1 MPGVRRPAGS
11 CGRGVYL
18 TIEKSGRDGCLGGTH
33 HAIPSHEGVH
43 CKLFGRYSVLRR
55 HLVNIRS
62 PSLNLGVSRSVFGG
76 YCLPRSRLTRSEL
89 KAQDEITTTLQSVG
103 EMAVARKNELLAGL
117 AIVVVLVFAFLGW
130 RYYSTNRDAGAQ
142 GELGAAIATFR
153 NPAIKSDK
161 ERFEKTIVE
170 AQKALAD
177 YPSARTAPIARYY
190 LALAQ
195 DGLGDMPNAVK
206 NLEEVISRADA
217 DTKPIAQFALAG
229 IYKRHGDFQKGMDVL
244 KQLES
249 SGGYSKSAVHYE
261 LGASAEA
268 ANQKDQAQ
276 TYYSKVITESP
287 DSPFRGDAEAAL
299 KRMGLPLPPPA
310 PVPAP
315 APKAK

>member
-1 MPGVRRPAGS
+1 
-11 CGRGVYL
+11 
-18 TIEKSGRDGCLGGTH
+18 
-33 HAIPSHEGVH
+33 
-43 CKLFGRYSVLRR
+43 
-55 HLVNIRS
+55 
-62 PSLNLGVSRSVFGG
+62 
-76 YCLPRSRLTRSEL
+76 
-89 KAQDEITTTLQSVG
+89 
-103 EMAVARKNELLAGL
+103 MAVARKKELLAGV
-117 AIVVVLVFAFLGW
+117 AIVLVVVVAFLGW
-130 RYYSTNRDAGAQ
+130 RYYSIKQDAAAQ
-142 GELGAAIATFR
+142 GELAAAIATFR
-153 NPAIKSDK
+153 NPAIKADK

-170 AQKALAD
+170 AQKALND

-229 IYKRHGDFQKGMDVL
+229 VYKRHGDFQKGIDVL

-261 LGASAEA
+261 LGVSAEG

-287 DSPFRGDAEAAL
+287 DSPFRGDAETAL

-310 PVPAP
+310 PVPVATP
-315 APKAK
+315 AVKK